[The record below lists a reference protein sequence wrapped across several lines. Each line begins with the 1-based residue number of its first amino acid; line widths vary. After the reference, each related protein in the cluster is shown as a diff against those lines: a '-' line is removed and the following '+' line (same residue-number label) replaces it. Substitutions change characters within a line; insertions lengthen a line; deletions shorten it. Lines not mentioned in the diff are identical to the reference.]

1 MDFKTNNLKVFF
13 SEHKLQVIIA
23 AFVLVLFVSFSIAS
37 FIHTQ
42 NVQQMQQ
49 KQEQIESSGNPT
61 LDQARAEADAQLSNE
76 LKAKRDNYDNDT
88 KEFIAILSAQLWG
101 VGGSSPYISFTDT
114 TYTESTQDG
123 DSNIHAYVVNALEKT
138 TQQASDPEI
147 VMYRAAIETADSS
160 FFIELT
166 RETATD
172 GNVTYSLASS
182 EFMAPNDLYNSIQP
196 SSAFQVSGL
205 NDEVLQLI
213 DNDETGLNNAVAEYC
228 SQYLPTASNLTWAN
242 YVTIDYE
249 TNQIVFT
256 FSEGDNSAEALAV
269 IYDRTNKTFTVNTA
283 FQEGF

>member
-49 KQEQIESSGNPT
+49 EQEQIESSGDPT

-256 FSEGDNSAEALAV
+256 FSEGDSSAEALAV